1 MPGGLTTTELGWSQ
15 VKSNQFKI
23 LSAGLGASAFVAMGA
38 LTIGLSATPS
48 NPGVIGEGPEL
59 TLGETTTETTAPAEP
74 MTSFA
79 SPTAPADVVDGF
91 EPQGDWEGGSG
102 P

>member
-1 MPGGLTTTELGWSQ
+1 MGWSQ

-23 LSAGLGASAFVAMGA
+23 VSAGIGASAVVAMGA
-38 LTIGLSATPS
+38 LTVGLSAAPS
-48 NPGVIGEGPEL
+48 GTGVVGEGPEL

-74 MTSFA
+74 ETTFA
-79 SPTAPADVVDGF
+79 SPTAPADVIDGF